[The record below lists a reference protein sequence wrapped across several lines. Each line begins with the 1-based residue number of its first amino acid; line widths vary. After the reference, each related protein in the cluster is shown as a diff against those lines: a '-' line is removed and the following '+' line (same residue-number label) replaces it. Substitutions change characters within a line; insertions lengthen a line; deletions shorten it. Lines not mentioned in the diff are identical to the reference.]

1 MSIPVTRPAPT
12 FTLSEALRYK
22 LSDKDTY
29 KVTLPLWQLAV
40 AHGSGNGVEPPSTVT
55 NRLVGHYS
63 PAVREQLEKITKRRV
78 DPTLN
83 NIEGRINQITTNR
96 QALQER
102 DPKITSPETGIQ
114 YPERAA
120 VVRVRELDEK
130 INADENDGLRHH
142 RRVARWVRIA
152 GRIMPYLEA
161 VGLALFAATAL
172 NVDFFDPFDNP
183 FGWSLAVVIVVVVL
197 YAQPRFVHASAE
209 AWNHRREANAD
220 RQSGAAEQA
229 TKRVTTNTLIAAAF
243 ALFVTG
249 ALVERFVSV
258 NFSSDPAIISLM
270 IGLSVLA
277 GIGMPALAWIATA
290 WDGSS
295 QSRERDHLAAELDHG
310 LDEDTGLRAA
320 ANLLHEQN
328 QADTATLT
336 EHTIPAI
343 IREAD
348 TALDPARHAYAFLR
362 IQLGGLPDAPPY
374 NRCDVPATDPWVLDS
389 TIPGAELIK
398 LTAIADRIKRLN
410 AMTAKQ
416 DNEINIINN
425 HPTHPWHN

>member
-12 FTLSEALRYK
+12 FTLSEAVKYK
-22 LSDKDTY
+22 LTDKDTY

-40 AHGSGNGVEPPSTVT
+40 AHGSGNGTEPPNTVT
-55 NRLVGHYS
+55 NKLVGHYS
-63 PAVREQLEKITKRRV
+63 PAIREQLEKITRHRIDRV
-78 DPTLN
+78 LN
-83 NIEGRINQITTNR
+83 TVEGRINQITTNR

-102 DPKITSPETGIQ
+102 DPKIASPETGIQ
-114 YPERAA
+114 YSERDA
-120 VVRVRELDEK
+120 VDRVRELDEK
-130 INADENDGLRHH
+130 IDADETDGLRHH

-161 VGLALFAATAL
+161 VGLSLFAATAL
-172 NVDFFDPFDNP
+172 NVDFFDPLDNP
-183 FGWSLAVVIVVVVL
+183 FGWTLAVVIVVVVL

-209 AWNHRREANAD
+209 AWNHRREAIAD

-229 TKRVTTNTLIAAAF
+229 TKRVITNTLTAGAF

-249 ALVERFVSV
+249 ALVERFLAT
-258 NFSSDPAIISLM
+258 NFTSDPAIITLM
-270 IGLSVLA
+270 IGLSILA

-310 LDEDTGLRAA
+310 LAEDTGLRGA

-328 QADTATLT
+328 QADATTLT

-343 IREAD
+343 IRDAD

-374 NRCDVPATDPWVLDS
+374 NRSDVPATDPWVLDS

-398 LTAIADRIKRLN
+398 LNPIADRNKRLN

-416 DNEINIINN
+416 DNQINIINA